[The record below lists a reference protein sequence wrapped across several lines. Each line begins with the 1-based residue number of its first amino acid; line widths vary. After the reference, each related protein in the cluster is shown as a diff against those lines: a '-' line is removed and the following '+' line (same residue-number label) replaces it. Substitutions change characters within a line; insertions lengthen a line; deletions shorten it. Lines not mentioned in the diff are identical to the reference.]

1 MSATSSFKNIGVI
14 VIRLLS
20 TVLIL
25 LFIYSTSFAYEMAAL
40 ESETAEDLLLFFEE
54 AELIIA
60 TRHATPVRKAPAIA
74 TVITAKEIR
83 NMGARNLFDILR
95 RVPGI
100 GISIADVP
108 VLQSIEV
115 RGIKTTLSEKV
126 LLMID
131 GHRVN
136 SPHSGSSAWNNEDL
150 PADIIKQVEIIRGPG
165 SALYGTNAFIVVINV
180 VTKDTSDIAGLQVT
194 AGAGSFDTQH
204 YNLLFGHENRKLKI
218 AASFDYLNTDGP
230 SSVIDQDTIGASGNT
245 LEWKENTNLGLN
257 ITYEDI
263 AMRARYSKTRKGPY
277 LGIAYALNDESI
289 QDDQQMYI
297 DMIYSKDITDKASIS
312 AKLYGDYLDMEK
324 YWEIFPEGF
333 VSAYPEGMLGSP
345 SGKNSVVG
353 AETAATYTFN
363 NHILTGGA
371 MYEKI
376 KLYNTKRRAN
386 FNPLTNAPL
395 GSYQD
400 ITSWANYTQN
410 SDREVW
416 AIYTQDVWNI
426 TDTASLTA
434 GLRYDHYSDFN
445 GTTNPRVGFV
455 WELLTGTSMKLLYG
469 SAFRA
474 PSFNELYY
482 INNPVSVGNPDLKPE
497 KIKTYEAG
505 LEHRFLENYTLRLNY
520 FFNDL
525 EDLIALG
532 EKPSATEPAVWE
544 NRGSAEVD
552 GIEAE
557 LLFDFGNDNY
567 GYINYSYQHPVNTD
581 TGERLPDVP
590 SQRANAVINIAP
602 WDYLNANISI
612 NWTGKRYRA
621 DSDTRED
628 LPSNTLVDLTLI
640 GKKLYKTLEIRGSIY
655 NLFDEHYLDPSPVPV
670 KVPNDY
676 PTNRRMFLAEARYT
690 F

>member
-1 MSATSSFKNIGVI
+1 MFRI
-14 VIRLLS
+14 LLS
-20 TVLIL
+20 ALIIC
-25 LFIYSTSFAYEMAAL
+25 FIATNSFAFQLAEL
-40 ESETAEDLLLFFEE
+40 QTETAEELLLFFEE
-54 AELIIA
+54 EELIIA
-60 TRHATPVRKAPAIA
+60 TKYKIPLRKAPAIA

-83 NMGARNLFDILR
+83 NMGARNLFSILR

-115 RGIKTTLSEKV
+115 RGIRTTLSEKV
-126 LLMID
+126 LLMIN

-136 SPHSGSSAWNNEDL
+136 APHSGAAAWNYEDL

-165 SALYGTNAFIVVINV
+165 SALYGTNAFIAVINV
-180 VTKDTSDIAGLQVT
+180 ITKDTSDIEGLQVT
-194 AGAGSFDTQH
+194 AGAGSSDTQH
-204 YNLLFGHENRKLKI
+204 YNLLFGHENKKLKI

-230 SSVIDQDTIGASGNT
+230 SSAIDQDTIGASGDT
-245 LEWKENTNLGLN
+245 LEWREISDLGLSV
-257 ITYEDI
+257 TYGDI
-263 AMRARYSKTRKGPY
+263 ALRARYVNAKKGPY
-277 LGIAYALNDESI
+277 IGVAYALNDESV
-289 QDDQQMYI
+289 QDDEHMFI
-297 DMIYSKDITDKASIS
+297 DMTYSKDITDKVSIS
-312 AKLYGDYLDMEK
+312 AKLYGDYLNMKK

-333 VSAYPEGMLGSP
+333 VRAYPDGMLGSP
-345 SGKNSVVG
+345 SGINSVIG
-353 AETAATYTFN
+353 ADAAVTYSFT
-363 NHILTGGA
+363 NHLLTGGA
-371 MYEKI
+371 MYETV
-376 KLYNTKRRAN
+376 KLYDTKREAN

-410 SDREVW
+410 SDRKVW

-455 WELLTGTSMKLLYG
+455 WEFTTGTSLKLLYG

-520 FFNDL
+520 FYNDL

-532 EKPSATEPAVWE
+532 EKPSGTEPATWE
-544 NRGSAEVD
+544 NRGSAEVK

-557 LLFDFGNDNY
+557 LLFDFRDETY
-567 GYINYSYQHPVNTD
+567 GYLNYSYQHPTNAD

-590 SQRANAVINIAP
+590 SQRANAGINIAL
-602 WDYLNANISI
+602 WKYLNANISA
-612 NWTGKRYRA
+612 NWTGKRFRA

-628 LPSNTLVDLTLI
+628 LPADTLVNMTI
-640 GKKLYKTLEIRGSIY
+640 IAKNFYKTLEIRGSVY
-655 NLFDEHYLDPSPVPV
+655 NLFDESYLDPSPVPV
-670 KVPNDY
+670 KIPHDY
-676 PTNRRMFLAEARYT
+676 PANRRMFLVETRYT